1 MLPWHISVWINQR
14 PHKFTNKF
22 NFYRSVIVRNWVAEV
37 TEWSGWYQMKKLFVW
52 KWWVLTNFYHCS
64 NIIPSVR
71 NVFWD
76 LYYWFIKKNS
86 QMPSDYPVTC
96 KSENIDKWSQILMNK
111 LDLHIP
117 IIDWLYG
124 AHLNSIYHYYK
135 WFSIF
140 M

>member
-1 MLPWHISVWINQR
+1 
-14 PHKFTNKF
+14 
-22 NFYRSVIVRNWVAEV
+22 
-37 TEWSGWYQMKKLFVW
+37 
-52 KWWVLTNFYHCS
+52 
-64 NIIPSVR
+64 
-71 NVFWD
+71 
-76 LYYWFIKKNS
+76 
-86 QMPSDYPVTC
+86 MPSDYPVTC